1 MLMVRVVFAIG
12 AAACAALLPAWAA
25 PGAGP
30 EPRHPSQLYEA
41 VLEGLVLF
49 VLLWWFSRRPRPP
62 MAVSGLFLVGYGAAR
77 CLVELVREP
86 DAHIGYLA
94 FGWVTAGFLLSVPM
108 LLVGAAM
115 MWCGGRSRDAAIP

>member
-1 MLMVRVVFAIG
+1 MVF
-12 AAACAALLPAWAA
+12 

-49 VLLWWFSRRPRPP
+49 VLLWWFSRRPRPG
-62 MAVSGLFLVGYGAAR
+62 MAVSGLFLFGYGAAR
-77 CLVELVREP
+77 FFVELVREP

-94 FGWVTAGFLLSVPM
+94 FGWVTTGQLLTVPM
-108 LLVGAAM
+108 LLFGAALL
-115 MWCGGRSRDAAIP
+115 WWGRRPRDAAVS